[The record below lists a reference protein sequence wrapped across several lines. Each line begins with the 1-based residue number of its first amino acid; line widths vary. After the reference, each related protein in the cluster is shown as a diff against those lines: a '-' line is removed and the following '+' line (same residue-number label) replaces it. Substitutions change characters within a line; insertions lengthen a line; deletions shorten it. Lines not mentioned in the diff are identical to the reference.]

1 MSQQIQITQD
11 YKLLINE
18 IGTLLQ
24 QSRTQVAYAVN
35 TILVD
40 TYWQIGKYIVE
51 YEQNGTKKQSMA
63 ATYSIVSLK
72 T

>member
-11 YKLLINE
+11 YRVLINE

-40 TYWQIGKYIVE
+40 TYWQSENI
-51 YEQNGTKKQSMA
+51 
-63 ATYSIVSLK
+63 
-72 T
+72 